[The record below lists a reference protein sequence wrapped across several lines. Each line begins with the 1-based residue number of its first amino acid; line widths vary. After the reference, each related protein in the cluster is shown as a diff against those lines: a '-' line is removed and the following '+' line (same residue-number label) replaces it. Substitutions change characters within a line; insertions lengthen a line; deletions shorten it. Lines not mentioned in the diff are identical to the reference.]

1 LASWSLVRRQGDID
15 GVLAHIWE
23 QGRRLKLEAARPKQ
37 SRRGSFNPVA
47 AVLIVALLL
56 SAVTL
61 GSGWY
66 ADKVSMPRYCEDVP
80 ETMRLLEEVLT
91 KERPAGTGSRVSY
104 LIAAKIAY
112 LQPRQSS
119 ESIPAYVER
128 MRVHLQRR
136 CYGESNPVASEMG
149 ISYFGS

>member
-1 LASWSLVRRQGDID
+1 MGSAS
-15 GVLAHIWE
+15 
-23 QGRRLKLEAARPKQ
+23 PKQ
-37 SRRGSFNPVA
+37 SRRGSFNPIA

-56 SAVTL
+56 SAITL
-61 GSGWY
+61 GSSWY

-91 KERPAGTGSRVSY
+91 KERPAGAGSRVPY

-128 MRVHLQRR
+128 MRVYLQRR
-136 CYGESNPVASEMG
+136 CSGVPNSVAWEMG
-149 ISYFGS
+149 TSYFGS

>member
-1 LASWSLVRRQGDID
+1 M
-15 GVLAHIWE
+15 
-23 QGRRLKLEAARPKQ
+23 KLEAARPKQ
-37 SRRGSFNPVA
+37 SRRGSFNPIA

-61 GSGWY
+61 GSSWY
-66 ADKVSMPRYCEDVP
+66 ADKVLMPRYCEDVP

-91 KERPAGTGSRVSY
+91 KERPAGASSRVPY
-104 LIAAKIAY
+104 LIAAKIVY

-119 ESIPAYVER
+119 ESIPAYIER
-128 MRVHLQRR
+128 MRAHLQRR
-136 CYGESNPVASEMG
+136 CYGVPNSVANEMG